1 LTGLIANG
9 NLVLDTSPTLIITGS
24 GGKNTAANTI
34 AFNFSKAIKDGSFT
48 VDDIGIANG
57 TIHSDSSSST
67 KLPLAIKLV
76 NKSVV

>member
-1 LTGLIANG
+1 LVKGDCDKKHPMHISHLT
-9 NLVLDTSPTLIITGS
+9 
-24 GGKNTAANTI
+24 NT
-34 AFNFSKAIKDGSFT
+34 FNFSKAIKDGSFT

-57 TIHSDSSSST
+57 TIHSDSFTKVSD